1 MEAIKIK
8 ETIEVA
14 LLTTLKPLNIDD
26 LQKLF
31 VEKIDRST
39 LRMMLDEIKLDWE
52 KKSLDLIQVA
62 SGYRLQAKKEFT
74 EALMRMNPDRA
85 PKYSRAVME
94 VLAIIAYRQ
103 PVTRG
108 DIENLRGVALNPNA
122 IRQLIEREWI
132 DIVGVKETPG
142 RPALYGTTKHF
153 LNDFNLMSLA
163 DLPDIEKFEEQL
175 NLDLNNKEIESR
187 QNVLETD
194 HLNTDDEKPTSN

>member
-8 ETIEVA
+8 ETLEVA

-52 KKSLDLIQVA
+52 KKPLDLIQVA

-108 DIENLRGVALNPNA
+108 DIENLRAP
-122 IRQLIEREWI
+122 W
-132 DIVGVKETPG
+132 
-142 RPALYGTTKHF
+142 
-153 LNDFNLMSLA
+153 
-163 DLPDIEKFEEQL
+163 
-175 NLDLNNKEIESR
+175 
-187 QNVLETD
+187 
-194 HLNTDDEKPTSN
+194 